1 MRTDLKT
8 AKAIDIEIPP
18 TLLAR
23 ADEAILVK
31 PRANF
36 TTAMLDQ
43 KNALWYCV
51 IKRQTQTVTLRRSV
65 RIFARRASK
74 G

>member
-1 MRTDLKT
+1 MRPDLKT
-8 AKAIDIEIPP
+8 AKAIGIEIPP

-43 KNALWYCV
+43 KKQIQQGLSS
-51 IKRQTQTVTLRRSV
+51 IRPKLP
-65 RIFARRASK
+65 
-74 G
+74 

>member
-1 MRTDLKT
+1 MRPDLKT
-8 AKAIDIEIPP
+8 AKALGLETPP

-23 ADEAILVK
+23 ADEAIRVK

-43 KNALWYCV
+43 KNA
-51 IKRQTQTVTLRRSV
+51 
-65 RIFARRASK
+65 
-74 G
+74 